1 MERSSRA
8 VTIAAVAAVGVVIG
22 GVLAPSASAAGVT
35 LRAPSSFG
43 IGPGAVMST
52 QIDARTASLCTADFV
67 FRGPN
72 ALYIGMSAH
81 CAGTGRSE
89 DPSGCTAPTLPL
101 GTEVTISG
109 RGGPESTGRLAYSSW
124 VTMQERGEDDP
135 ALCRYNDFALVAV
148 DPADAGLV
156 DPSVPLLGGPTG
168 LDTDG
173 LTPGETVYSF
183 QPNNGGSGVKTG
195 RSVADD
201 GSGRSH
207 QVVITPPGVPGDSGS
222 GFLDADGRA
231 VGVLST
237 EFLDRNHSN
246 GVADLALALAYADA
260 DGGLGT
266 VTLVPGTAPF
276 RSVG

>member
-1 MERSSRA
+1 MKRCSRA
-8 VTIAAVAAVGVVIG
+8 VTIAVVAAVGVAAG
-22 GVLAPSASAAGVT
+22 GGLAPPASAAGVT
-35 LRAPSSFG
+35 LRAPSSG
-43 IGPGAVMST
+43 IGPGSVMTT

-67 FRGPN
+67 FSGPG

-81 CAGTGRSE
+81 CVGAGGSE
-89 DPSGCTAPTLPL
+89 DPSGCTAPSLPL

-109 RGGPESTGRLAYSSW
+109 RRGGKDSTGRLAYSSW
-124 VTMQERGEDDP
+124 VTMQERGENDP

-148 DPADAGLV
+148 DPAHAGLV

-168 LDTDG
+168 LDSNG
-173 LTPGETVYSF
+173 LTPGEAVYSF

-195 RSVADD
+195 RSVGDD
-201 GSGRSH
+201 MSGRTH

-237 EFLDRNHSN
+237 EFLDRSHSN
-246 GVADLALALAYADA
+246 GVTDLALALAYADA
-260 DGGLGT
+260 HGGLGT
-266 VTLVPGTAPF
+266 VALVPGTVPF
-276 RSVG
+276 A